1 MKKYGF
7 PALLWL
13 LFEAVAVT
21 LWLTLGSRFYLFNFT
36 YIGACLALGVFF
48 YGRHVKYAR
57 RLVQFAVGLYMLLYL
72 GVLRG
77 ENMQIEGFWYYLF
90 SPRRTPR

>member
-21 LWLTLGSRFYLFNFT
+21 LWLTLGSRFYRFNFT
-36 YIGACLALGVFF
+36 YIGACLALG
-48 YGRHVKYAR
+48 
-57 RLVQFAVGLYMLLYL
+57 
-72 GVLRG
+72 
-77 ENMQIEGFWYYLF
+77 GFL
-90 SPRRTPR
+90 